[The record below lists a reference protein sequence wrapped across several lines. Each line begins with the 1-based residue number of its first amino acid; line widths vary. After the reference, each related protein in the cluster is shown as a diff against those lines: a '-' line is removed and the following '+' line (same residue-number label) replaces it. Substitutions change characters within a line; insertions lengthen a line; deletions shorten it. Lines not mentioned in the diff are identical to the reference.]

1 MYILEVEKR
10 TAKLYYIW
18 EYGLK
23 NGIVRWQSAKHHFK
37 NDVYSKICICKT
49 KREADQWGR
58 RVIMAAAYLDGKL
71 GKGLR
76 GHPYHVNKFP

>member
-1 MYILEVEKR
+1 MYLLEVERR

-23 NGIVRWQSAKHHFK
+23 NGMLRWQSFK
-37 NDVYSKICICKT
+37 TEPYVKIATCDT
-49 KREADQWGR
+49 KRLADQWGR

-71 GKGLR
+71 GKGLH
-76 GHPYHVNKFP
+76 GHPYHVNKIK